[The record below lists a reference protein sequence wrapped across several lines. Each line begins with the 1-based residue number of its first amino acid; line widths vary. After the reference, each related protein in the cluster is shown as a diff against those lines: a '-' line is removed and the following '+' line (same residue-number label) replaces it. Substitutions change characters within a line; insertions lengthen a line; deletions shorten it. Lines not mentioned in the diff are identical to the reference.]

1 MSILIRN
8 GQLLLEKRDT
18 YCLEVGDIRIEDGVI
33 QNIAKTLVPK
43 QEEKIIDASGKFVA
57 PGLIDLHVHLREPGR
72 EDKETIVSGAK
83 AGAAGGFTTIVCMPN
98 TEPPLDSGPMI
109 SAIYSRALEA
119 PIRVIPVGC
128 VSKGRKG
135 KELAEIG
142 ELVET
147 GVWGIS
153 DDGDPVMNSEL
164 MRRALEYSRP
174 FNIPVISH
182 AEDPNL
188 TGKGVMHEGFISTI
202 LGLQGI
208 PAEAESVMV
217 ARDVLLAK
225 ATGGWLH
232 IAHVSTKES
241 LELIRVAKAEG
252 AKITCEVTPHHLI
265 LTDEALMEFDTN
277 TKVNPPLRSRDHVD
291 ALRGALVQG
300 VIDCIATD
308 HAPHTWEEK
317 DCDFDEAEFGLIG
330 LETALPA
337 LLTHL
342 VQPGLVD
349 LFTLWDRMSYSPAR
363 LLGLK
368 DHGLKVGNRADVIVV
383 DYDLEKVVDPAKG
396 QSLSTN
402 TPFQGQKLKGWPV
415 LTIANGEIVFTDL

>member
-1 MSILIRN
+1 
-8 GQLLLEKRDT
+8 
-18 YCLEVGDIRIEDGVI
+18 
-33 QNIAKTLVPK
+33 
-43 QEEKIIDASGKFVA
+43 
-57 PGLIDLHVHLREPGR
+57 
-72 EDKETIVSGAK
+72 
-83 AGAAGGFTTIVCMPN
+83 
-98 TEPPLDSGPMI
+98 
-109 SAIYSRALEA
+109 
-119 PIRVIPVGC
+119 
-128 VSKGRKG
+128 
-135 KELAEIG
+135 EIG

-291 ALRGALVQG
+291 ALRDALVQG